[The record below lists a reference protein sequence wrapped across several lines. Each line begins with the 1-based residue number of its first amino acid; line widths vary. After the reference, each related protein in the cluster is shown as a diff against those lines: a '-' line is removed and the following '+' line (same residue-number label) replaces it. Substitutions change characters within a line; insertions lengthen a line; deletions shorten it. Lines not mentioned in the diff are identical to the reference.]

1 MNLTLAMMVVVGFAA
16 TLELLNLP
24 ARARDVGR
32 RSQTCLGVLKDDALT
47 DREKEDALQAQT
59 KALFKL
65 LFILGGGSLLALGV
79 PLGGVWLL
87 DRFGI
92 GAFPSVLSIL
102 QRLDFLAGTVV
113 AGLVVYVL
121 LSKLRTS

>member
-32 RSQTCLGVLKDDALT
+32 RSQTCLGVLQDDALT